1 MNKQSVL
8 YTVFFTFI
16 VCFVFVAVLAL
27 ANEATAERVAQ
38 NQVIAQQRA
47 VLTAMGIDFASDD
60 DVIEQFN
67 EVEQEEIDGRIFY
80 RVERDG
86 EVIYAT
92 EFRGQ
97 GVWGP
102 IVGVLS
108 MDESLERT
116 MGLEIIDHE
125 ETPGLGGRITEGWF
139 REQFQGRSV
148 PDGTFSYVRDSS
160 PGDGEFEAITGA
172 TGTTSNM
179 ERILTE
185 TIEIFKDKLGG
196 RTA

>member
-8 YTVFFTFI
+8 YTIVFTFI

-27 ANEATAERVAQ
+27 ANEATAERVRR
-38 NQVIAQQRA
+38 NQIIAQQRA
-47 VLTAMGIDFASDD
+47 VLSAMGIAFTSDEEVTRLFD
-60 DVIEQFN
+60 
-67 EVEQEEIDGRIFY
+67 EVEQEDVDGQLFY
-80 RVERDG
+80 RIERDG
-86 EVIYAT
+86 EVIYAM
-92 EFRGQ
+92 EFTGQ

-102 IVGVLS
+102 INGVLS

-139 REQFQGRSV
+139 KEQFQGRRIPGNEV
-148 PDGTFSYVRDSS
+148 TYVRDTS
-160 PGDGEFEAITGA
+160 PDDGEFEAITGA

-185 TIEIFKDKLGG
+185 TIQVFRDKLGG